1 MARPSIAIV
10 STYFGKTAPF
20 WLPAFLVSCRANAD
34 VQWLLYTDFEVA
46 SPPPN
51 VAIRPLEVS
60 DFNQRASD
68 ALHTRIDIS
77 RWVRKA
83 CDLKPAYGV
92 IFEDDLR
99 RFDFWAHSD
108 IDIVWGDVRRF
119 VTDEL
124 LERYDVVSSRSH
136 RLSGHFTLYRNT
148 LPTTRLFE
156 LIPDVAMH
164 MGTRRYMYLD
174 ETHLTHHLQEHMAGD
189 PAPSWPRVYWPSE
202 LTTSA
207 KYQRS
212 LGQADVDRLWWRQ
225 GRTFDAAG
233 QELMYLHFHKM
244 KQDMTTINFGPDDR
258 PAAFAIDRKGFWA

>member
-1 MARPSIAIV
+1 MTRPSIAIV
-10 STYFGKTAPF
+10 ATYFGHTAPF
-20 WLPAFLVSCRANAD
+20 WLPAFLVSCRANPD
-34 VQWLLYTDFEVA
+34 VQWVLYTDFDVA

-51 VAIRPLEVS
+51 VAIKPLQVT

-68 ALHTRIDIS
+68 ALHAPIDIS
-77 RWVRKA
+77 RSVRKA

-99 RFDFWAHSD
+99 RFDFWANSD
-108 IDIVWGDVRRF
+108 IDIVWGDIRRF
-119 VTDEL
+119 VTDEVL
-124 LERYDVVSSRSH
+124 QRYDVVSSRQH

-156 LIPDVAMH
+156 LIPDVTTH
-164 MGTRRYMYLD
+164 MGTSRYMYLD
-174 ETHLTHHLQEHMAGD
+174 ETHLTHHLKEHMAAV
-189 PAPSWPRVYWPSE
+189 PAPTSPRVYWPSE
-202 LTTSA
+202 WTTSA

-212 LGQADVDRLWWRQ
+212 LGVTDADRLWWRD

-258 PAAFAIDRKGFWA
+258 PPTFAIDRKGFWA